1 MLDFDINWLAVL
13 AAAVAAF
20 VIGSLWY
27 SSVLF
32 GKIWQSEVKMSDDDI
47 RSGNMPIIFGSTFI
61 MAAIQA
67 TLFAAAVAGLLGAD
81 PSFGDV
87 ILFSAV
93 IGIAWV
99 ATSFA
104 TGYLFERR
112 TMTLWLI
119 NAGYNV
125 VLFLAFGVIIGLW
138 K

>member
-13 AAAVAAF
+13 VATIAAF

-27 SSVLF
+27 SPVLF
-32 GKIWQSEVKMSDDDI
+32 GRTWQREVNMSDDDM
-47 RSGNMPIIFGSTFI
+47 RSGNMVMLFGATFI

-67 TLFAAAVAGLLGAD
+67 ILFAAVVAGTLGAD
-81 PSFGDV
+81 PAFGDV
-87 ILFSAV
+87 LLFSAI
-93 IGIAWV
+93 IGVGWI

-112 TMTLWLI
+112 SMTLWLI

-125 VLFLAFGVIIGLW
+125 ALFLAFGVIIGLW
-138 K
+138 Q